1 MRMRATIPA
10 FVVAA
15 PLAVAALLAVAPGSS
30 AAGQDGAPGVTAAI
44 QPAQIAVGDRARLT
58 IRVEHDPGASVVWPE
73 PDALGPFEVLE
84 RRIEDALAEDGRGV
98 SSAEFSLTAFELG
111 ELELPAVEIEVLG
124 GDGSTAT
131 LGTDPMAV
139 TVTSVGR
146 DEGGDIRAIKGP
158 LDIPRNLLLLLPW
171 LAGFL
176 LLAGLAAWLWR
187 RYRARSTDGPVVPA
201 VPPRPA
207 HEIAYEAFRALEAER
222 LPESGEIKTFHIRAS
237 DIVRAYVEGRFGVQA
252 LEMTTGEVLDGLR
265 GHEVEAEVGA
275 DLRRLLERCDL
286 VKFARDR
293 PSLERCREVIP
304 LGRSLVDRTRVVVA
318 PTEPAVGVEPAPVE
332 AGSA

>member
-1 MRMRATIPA
+1 MRAGPPVSA
-10 FVVAA
+10 LAA
-15 PLAVAALLAVAPGSS
+15 AALLAVAPGGS
-30 AAGQDGAPGVTAAI
+30 AAGQDGAPSVTTALE
-44 QPAQIAVGDRARLT
+44 PAEIAVGDHARLT

-73 PDALGPFEVLE
+73 PDTLGPFEVLE
-84 RRIEDALAEDGRGV
+84 RRLDDALAEGGRTV

-111 ELELPAVEIEVLG
+111 DLELPAVEIEVMA

-131 LGTDPMAV
+131 LRTEPLAV
-139 TVTSVGR
+139 TVASVGR
-146 DEGGDIRAIKGP
+146 DESGDIRTIKGP

-171 LAGFL
+171 LAGLL

-187 RYRARSTDGPVVPA
+187 RYRARAADGPVAPA

-207 HEIAYEAFRALEAER
+207 HEIAYEAFRALEAAR
-222 LPESGEIKTFHIRAS
+222 LPENGELKTFHIRAS

-265 GHEVEAEVGA
+265 GQEVEAEVGA

-286 VKFARDR
+286 VKFAKDR
-293 PSLERCREVIP
+293 PALERCREVVP

-318 PTEPAVGVEPAPVE
+318 PAEPAAAAATAAVE